1 LRKLMGV
8 SMPYWA
14 AARAQPR
21 REAVAQH
28 FLELAGYCCYL
39 PRLREHRV
47 AHGRKIEV
55 RPPLFPG
62 YLFVL
67 IELQWHSARWCP
79 GTIDLVM
86 NCNLPARVP
95 DGVVDGIRSRERRG
109 LIDLPKPPKF
119 CPGDRVRVL
128 TGPFADRVGLY
139 AGMKPRERVEVL
151 LALLGDTRR
160 VTLAADAIER
170 AAP

>member
-1 LRKLMGV
+1 
-8 SMPYWA
+8 MPFWA

-28 FLELAGYCCYL
+28 FLELAGYRCYL

-47 AHGRKIEV
+47 SYRRKVEV

-67 IELQWHSARWCP
+67 IEFQWHTARWCP
-79 GTIDLVM
+79 GTIGLVM

-95 DGVVDGIRSRERRG
+95 DGVVDGIRRRERGG
-109 LIDLPKPPKF
+109 LIELPKPPRF
-119 CPGDRVRVL
+119 RHGDRVRVL
-128 TGPFADRVGLY
+128 TGPFADHVGLY

-151 LALLGDTRR
+151 LAILGGSQRATF
-160 VTLAADAIER
+160 AADAIE
-170 AAP
+170 AVAP